1 MSSSSILSA
10 TTAMRSF
17 WQHYRFK
24 DCQLET
30 KFKDRYQQSVV
41 RPAQVWCLLQIL
53 LQILGVVV
61 WLGQNFEAGYY
72 WSHLPLVLIALIC
85 VASVTFA
92 PKYATEIISVAAVLA
107 VTSQG
112 FSVHLITS
120 ALVRDAEANPL
131 ENVFEVLK
139 ATNLTA
145 ADELQHYVTRTT
157 ALSTT
162 NLQCAF
168 SFPQLLVLAY
178 VGFSKS
184 TSLALILMPLVFGIV
199 LCVSPLVPNDL
210 ALSRSAASLVIV
222 MFFAGLCARHSLLS
236 RCSFFSEQS
245 FETALNVA
253 VQASRK
259 ADSIL
264 NHKLKN
270 TMADAV
276 GDIDMFIEDVEK
288 VGNVNPQLVVQLK
301 QAGASLRRGM
311 KSCRHR
317 QVYLQLAAND
327 YKLSLQPVH
336 LQKFAMELT
345 TGRHVRLFAEDVLVL
360 IDPVLCELIVD
371 NLISNAFVHGH
382 PNDPDVEFRAMLR
395 PMLTAEEN
403 RRHNN
408 NAPGERLFSGTSDPI
423 VLDGNDPRSSLQRMR
438 LTLLVSNAKNP
449 ARPEVTE
456 DYVKDV
462 VSGKAVK
469 GPSTSAMSDHIGLQH
484 SFMAADTL
492 GMTLSLKQRA
502 QRVTAKLEGDV
513 IMTHAGTAVRQSAE
527 ADLQAWPENLKI
539 YCIDDSA
546 PARRLL
552 FHNLTKWAA
561 TPNVRTYG
569 QNEGEAARFI
579 KDTVNDADIVILDQ
593 HLEYGGEANI
603 LGTDLVAELVAKRFT
618 GLICMRSANVADED
632 VRAYWAAGAHC
643 VFGKDMLMKDMIQ
656 QMKREYLHRGCMT
669 TPALPPC
676 LADSLSSEALQYVAS
691 SSLDTADNIA
701 VLEC

>member
-53 LQILGVVV
+53 LQILGVVGY
-61 WLGQNFEAGYY
+61 LGQNFEAGYY

-131 ENVFEVLK
+131 KNVFEVLK
-139 ATNLTA
+139 ATDLTA

-157 ALSTT
+157 ALYTT
-162 NLQCAF
+162 NLQCAL

-199 LCVSPLVPNDL
+199 LWASSLVPNDV
-210 ALSRSAASLVIV
+210 ALSRGIACLICA
-222 MFFAGLCARHSLLS
+222 MFFAKLCARHSLLS
-236 RCSFFSEQS
+236 RCSFYSERL
-245 FETALNVA
+245 FETALKVA

-270 TMADAV
+270 NMADAV

-288 VGNVNPQLVVQLK
+288 VGNNVNPQSVDQLK

-317 QVYLQLAAND
+317 QVYLQLVVNN
-327 YKLSLQPVH
+327 YKPSLQPVH

-345 TGRHVRLFAEDVLVL
+345 TGRHVRLFAEDVLVM
-360 IDPVLCELIVD
+360 IDPVLCELILD
-371 NLISNAFVHGH
+371 NLISNAFAHGH
-382 PNDPDVEFRAMLR
+382 PINPDVEFHAMLR
-395 PMLTAEEN
+395 PMMTAEEN
-403 RRHNN
+403 RRQNN
-408 NAPGERLFSGTSDPI
+408 DAPGERLFSGPI
-423 VLDGNDPRSSLQRMR
+423 VLDGKGPRSSQQIMR

-492 GMTLSLKQRA
+492 GMTLSLNQRV

-513 IMTHAGTAVRQSAE
+513 VITTQPVNAVHRSAE
-527 ADLQAWPENLKI
+527 VDLQAWPKDLKI

-552 FHNLTKWAA
+552 FHNLTTWAA
-561 TPNVRTYG
+561 TSNVRTYG
-569 QNEGEAARFI
+569 QNECEAVRFI
-579 KDTVNDADIVILDQ
+579 EDTVNDADIAILDQ

-603 LGTDLVAELVAKRFT
+603 LGTDLVAELVARRFE

-632 VRAYWAAGAHC
+632 VRAYKTAGAHC
-643 VFGKDMLMKDMIQ
+643 VFGKDILMKDMVQ
-656 QMKREYLHRGCMT
+656 QMKQDYLQRSLMT
-669 TPALPPC
+669 TPASPH
-676 LADSLSSEALQYVAS
+676 LADSLSSEALQFVVS
-691 SSLDTADNIA
+691 SPNTADNIA
-701 VLEC
+701 VFEC

>member
-41 RPAQVWCLLQIL
+41 RPAQVWCLLQII
-53 LQILGVVV
+53 LQILGVVGY
-61 WLGQNFEAGYY
+61 LGQNFEAGYY

-92 PKYATEIISVAAVLA
+92 PNYATEIISVAAVLA

-131 ENVFEVLK
+131 KNVFEVLK
-139 ATNLTA
+139 ATDLTA
-145 ADELQHYVTRTT
+145 ADELQHYVTRTM

-199 LCVSPLVPNDL
+199 LWVSPLVPNDV
-210 ALSRSAASLVIV
+210 ALSRGIGCLICA
-222 MFFAGLCARHSLLS
+222 MFLAKLCARHSLLS
-236 RCSFFSEQS
+236 RCSFYSERS
-245 FETALNVA
+245 FETALKVA

-270 TMADAV
+270 NMADAV

-288 VGNVNPQLVVQLK
+288 VGNNVNPQSVDQLK

-317 QVYLQLAAND
+317 QVYLQLVVNN
-327 YKLSLQPVH
+327 YKPSLQPVH

-345 TGRHVRLFAEDVLVL
+345 TGRHVRLFAEDVLVM
-360 IDPVLCELIVD
+360 IDPVLCELILD
-371 NLISNAFVHGH
+371 NLISNAFAHGH
-382 PNDPDVEFRAMLR
+382 PINPDVEFRTMLR
-395 PMLTAEEN
+395 PMMTAEEN
-403 RRHNN
+403 RRQNN
-408 NAPGERLFSGTSDPI
+408 DAPGETGSSDPI
-423 VLDGNDPRSSLQRMR
+423 VLDGKGPRSSQQIMR

-462 VSGKAVK
+462 VSGKTVK

-492 GMTLSLKQRA
+492 GMTLSLNQRA

-513 IMTHAGTAVRQSAE
+513 VITTQPVTAVHRSAE
-527 ADLQAWPENLKI
+527 VDLQAWPKGLKI

-552 FHNLTKWAA
+552 FHNLTTWAA
-561 TPNVRTYG
+561 TSNVRTYG
-569 QNEGEAARFI
+569 QNEGEAVRFI
-579 KDTVNDADIVILDQ
+579 EDTVNDADIAILDQ

-603 LGTDLVAELVAKRFT
+603 LGTDLVAELVARRFE

-632 VRAYWAAGAHC
+632 VRAYKTAGAHC
-643 VFGKDMLMKDMIQ
+643 VFGKDILMKDMVQ
-656 QMKREYLHRGCMT
+656 QMKQDYLQRSLMT
-669 TPALPPC
+669 TPASPH
-676 LADSLSSEALQYVAS
+676 LADSLSSEALQFVVS
-691 SSLDTADNIA
+691 SPNTADNIA
-701 VLEC
+701 VFEC

>member
-30 KFKDRYQQSVV
+30 KFKDRYQQLVV
-41 RPAQVWCLLQIL
+41 RAAQVWCLF
-53 LQILGVVV
+53 QILGQILSVVV
-61 WLGQNFEAGYY
+61 WLSRSFEAGYY
-72 WSHLPLVLIALIC
+72 WSHMPLVLIALIC

-107 VTSQG
+107 VMSQG
-112 FSVHLITS
+112 FSVHLLTS
-120 ALVRDAEANPL
+120 AIIHDAEANSL
-131 ENVFEVLK
+131 KNVFEVLK

-145 ADELQHYVTRTT
+145 ADELQQYVGRKT
-157 ALSTT
+157 AASITDG
-162 NLQCAF
+162 QCAL
-168 SFPQLLVLAY
+168 SFPQVLVLAY

-199 LCVSPLVPNDL
+199 LWASPLVPNDV
-210 ALSRSAASLVIV
+210 ALSRGIV
-222 MFFAGLCARHSLLS
+222 CLICTIFFAKLCARHSLLS
-236 RCSFFSEQS
+236 RCSFYSERS
-245 FETALNVA
+245 FETALKVA

-270 TMADAV
+270 NMADAV

-317 QVYLQLAAND
+317 QVYLQLVVNN
-327 YKLSLQPVH
+327 YKPSLQPVH

-345 TGRHVRLFAEDVLVL
+345 TGRHVRLFAEDVLVM
-360 IDPVLCELIVD
+360 IDPVLCELILD
-371 NLISNAFVHGH
+371 NLISNAFAHGH
-382 PNDPDVEFRAMLR
+382 PINPNVEFRAMLR
-395 PMLTAEEN
+395 PMMTAEED
-403 RRHNN
+403 RRQNN
-408 NAPGERLFSGTSDPI
+408 YAPGETGSSDPI
-423 VLDGNDPRSSLQRMR
+423 VLDGKGPCSSQQIMR

-569 QNEGEAARFI
+569 QNEGEAVRFI
-579 KDTVNDADIVILDQ
+579 EDTVNDADIAILDQ

-603 LGTDLVAELVAKRFT
+603 LGTDLVAELVARRFE

>member
-30 KFKDRYQQSVV
+30 KFKDRYQQLVV
-41 RPAQVWCLLQIL
+41 RAAQVWCLF
-53 LQILGVVV
+53 QILGQILSVVV
-61 WLGQNFEAGYY
+61 WLSRSFEAGYY
-72 WSHLPLVLIALIC
+72 WSHMPLVLIALIC

-107 VTSQG
+107 VMSQG
-112 FSVHLITS
+112 FSVHLLTS
-120 ALVRDAEANPL
+120 AIIHDAEANSL
-131 ENVFEVLK
+131 KNVFEVLK

-145 ADELQHYVTRTT
+145 ADELQQYVGRKT
-157 ALSTT
+157 AASITDG
-162 NLQCAF
+162 QCAL
-168 SFPQLLVLAY
+168 SFPQVLVLAY

-199 LCVSPLVPNDL
+199 LWASPLVPNDV
-210 ALSRSAASLVIV
+210 ALSRGIV
-222 MFFAGLCARHSLLS
+222 CLICTIFFAKLCARHSLLS
-236 RCSFFSEQS
+236 RCSFYSERS
-245 FETALNVA
+245 FETALKVA

-270 TMADAV
+270 NMADAV

-317 QVYLQLAAND
+317 QVYLQLVVNN
-327 YKLSLQPVH
+327 YKPSLQPVH

-345 TGRHVRLFAEDVLVL
+345 TGRHVRLFAEDVLVM
-360 IDPVLCELIVD
+360 IDPVLCELILD
-371 NLISNAFVHGH
+371 NLISNAFAHGH
-382 PNDPDVEFRAMLR
+382 PINPNVEFRAMLR
-395 PMLTAEEN
+395 PMMTAEED
-403 RRHNN
+403 RRQNN
-408 NAPGERLFSGTSDPI
+408 YAPGETGSSDPI
-423 VLDGNDPRSSLQRMR
+423 VLDGKGPCSSQQIMR

-569 QNEGEAARFI
+569 QNEGEAVRFI
-579 KDTVNDADIVILDQ
+579 EDTVNDADIAILDQ

-603 LGTDLVAELVAKRFT
+603 LGTDLVAELVARRFE

-632 VRAYWAAGAHC
+632 VRAYKTAGAHC
-643 VFGKDMLMKDMIQ
+643 VFGKDILMKDMVR
-656 QMKREYLHRGCMT
+656 QMKQDYLQRSFMT
-669 TPALPPC
+669 TPASVH
-676 LADSLSSEALQYVAS
+676 LADSLSSEALQFVVS
-691 SSLDTADNIA
+691 SPNTADNIA
-701 VLEC
+701 VFEC